1 MAFALLAEQGS
12 VDALEPF
19 TSEARAAL
27 AEASACAGEAAC
39 VRAALLV
46 SESDASAVAAAIVS
60 HVDLAAYLPRLRASW
75 VCILFDEGDDAAFV
89 TRCVADQLAQ
99 LSSVL
104 DARVVGELDATALDA
119 VIDDVTDEAS
129 TLPLWGPLLEV
140 DRRGLL
146 AAGRDEAV
154 RYEPLDD
161 ENAAAL
167 ARLATID
174 WSAYP
179 FVAIVVPG
187 QGPTDADT
195 ALNPIGAGRCD
206 LAYER
211 LAAGLA
217 PVILL
222 TGGHVHP
229 DRTRFSEAIE
239 MRRYLVQERGVDPA
253 SVMVDPYARHTTTN
267 LRNAARIL
275 VRAGAPTDRPVLVTS
290 DLLQSAYIAS
300 MALVNRSV
308 DELGYAPY
316 EQLTRLSDEDACLLF
331 DERAFH
337 VDARDEL
344 DP

>member
-1 MAFALLAEQGS
+1 
-12 VDALEPF
+12 
-19 TSEARAAL
+19 
-27 AEASACAGEAAC
+27 
-39 VRAALLV
+39 
-46 SESDASAVAAAIVS
+46 
-60 HVDLAAYLPRLRASW
+60 VDLAAYVPRLRASGA
-75 VCILFDEGDDAAFV
+75 CILFDQGDDTAFV
-89 TRCVADQLAQ
+89 TRCVADQLVQ
-99 LSSVL
+99 LSAVL
-104 DARVVGELDATALDA
+104 DGRVIGELDATALDA
-119 VIDDVTDEAS
+119 VIDDVADEAS
-129 TLPLWGPLLEV
+129 TLPFWGPLLEV
-140 DRRGLL
+140 ATRGLL

-167 ARLATID
+167 AHLATLD
-174 WSAYP
+174 WDTYP
-179 FVAIVVPG
+179 YVAIVVPG

-195 ALNPIGAGRCD
+195 ALNPIGRGRCD
-206 LAYER
+206 LAYDR
-211 LAAGLA
+211 YAAGLA

-239 MRRYLVQERGVDPA
+239 MRRYLVEERGLDPA
-253 SVMVDPYARHTTTN
+253 AVMVDPYARHTTTN
-267 LRNAARIL
+267 LRNAARLL

-300 MALVNRSV
+300 MALANRSM
-308 DELGYAPY
+308 DELGYVPY

-337 VDARDEL
+337 MDARDEL